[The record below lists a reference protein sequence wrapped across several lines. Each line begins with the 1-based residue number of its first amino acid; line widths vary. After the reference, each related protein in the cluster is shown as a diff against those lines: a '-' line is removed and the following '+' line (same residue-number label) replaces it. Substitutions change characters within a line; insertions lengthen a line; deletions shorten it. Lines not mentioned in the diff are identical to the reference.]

1 MTEPIVWEL
10 DAELRGRTRTSE
22 FMAIHGIDSYD
33 DLVRRSHEDLEW
45 FWDAVVKYLGIP
57 FSTPYTEVLDTSG
70 GIEWAK
76 WFVGGT
82 VNLSEVCVD
91 RWAGS
96 QPDTVAVVSEHEDGS
111 SESITF
117 AELLDATARLA
128 GGLRD
133 LGVGVGDV
141 VGVFLPMSAEAV
153 ISLLAVARIGAVFV
167 PIFSGYGVD
176 AVASRIEDPKPAAVI
191 CADGYRRRGGLV
203 QMKETA
209 DQAIELVGGVPTVIW
224 AEIAGRTDTP
234 TVPGRDHRWEDVI
247 ARSLP
252 LEPVPTDAEAPV
264 LLAYTSGT
272 TGRPKGA
279 VHTHGGLSVKL
290 AQEGAF
296 QADVRRGDR
305 IMWATDMG
313 WIMGPWMVV
322 AGLANGAGV
331 VTFDGAPNHP
341 AHDRLFEIAAK
352 HQLSFLGISPTFV
365 RSIQPYGSEAITR
378 HDLSSLRAFGS
389 TGEPWNPDP
398 WWWLFRDVGGSRIP
412 IVNLS
417 GGTEIGAC
425 ILSVNLLQG
434 LKPVSV
440 GGPSLG
446 MAAAVLDPEGR
457 PITGAVGEL
466 AITRPWP
473 GMTRGFWG
481 DPERY
486 LETYWARFEG
496 VWVHGDWASIDADG
510 FWYLHGR
517 SDDTLNIAGKRIG
530 PAEIESAA
538 VELPEVVMAAAI
550 GIPDD
555 VKGEAIALYVVPAPD
570 MDLEEDAL
578 AAKVSDSVAH
588 ILGKSFRP
596 KHVVV
601 AADLPRTRSAKL
613 VRRAVK
619 ARALGRDPG
628 DLSSLENPES
638 LDNITALS

>member
-1 MTEPIVWEL
+1 VTEPIVWEL
-10 DAELRGRTRTSE
+10 DAEGVERSRTTE
-22 FMAIHGIDSYD
+22 FMRIHGIDSYP
-33 DLVRRSHEDLEW
+33 DLVRRSREDPEW
-45 FWDAVVKYLGIP
+45 FWHAVVEYLEIP
-57 FSTPYTEVLDTSG
+57 FSKPYSG
-70 GIEWAK
+70 VFDSSEGVEWTT
-76 WFVGGT
+76 WFTDGA

-91 RWAGS
+91 RWAEA
-96 QPDTVAVVSEHEDGS
+96 QPDAVAIIDEREDGT
-111 SESITF
+111 SETTSF
-117 AELLDATARLA
+117 AELLERTARLA

-141 VGVFLPMSAEAV
+141 VGVYLPMSAEAV
-153 ISLLAVARIGAVFV
+153 IALLAVARVGAVFV
-167 PIFSGYGVD
+167 PIFSGYGAE
-176 AVASRIEDPKPAAVI
+176 AVAARIEDPRPVVLI
-191 CADGYRRRGGLV
+191 CADGYRRRGQLIE
-203 QMKETA
+203 MKETA
-209 DQAIELVGGVPTVIW
+209 DRAIEQVGGVPAVIW
-224 AEIAGRTDTP
+224 ADLEGRADTP
-234 TVPGRDHRWEDVI
+234 IVEGRDHRWRDVVD
-247 ARSLP
+247 RSAP
-252 LEPVPTDAEAPV
+252 LDAVETDAEAPV

-296 QADVRRGDR
+296 QADVRPGDR

-322 AGLANGAGV
+322 AGLANGAAIVSYG
-331 VTFDGAPNHP
+331 GAPNFP
-341 AHDRLFEIAAK
+341 THDRLFQIVAK
-352 HQLSFLGISPTFV
+352 HRLTFLGISPTFV
-365 RSIQPYGSEAITR
+365 RAIQPHGSEAIAR
-378 HDLSSLRAFGS
+378 HDLSSLQAFGS

-398 WWWLFRDVGGSRIP
+398 WWWLFGEVGGRRIP
-412 IVNLS
+412 IINIS

-434 LKPVSV
+434 VKPVSL

-446 MAAAVLDPEGR
+446 MAVEVLDQNGN
-457 PITGAVGEL
+457 PIRETVGEL
-466 AITRPWP
+466 AITKPWP

-481 DPERY
+481 DPKRY
-486 LETYWARFEG
+486 IETYWSRFDG

-538 VELPEVVMAAAI
+538 IELPEIVMAAAI
-550 GIPDD
+550 GIPDEI
-555 VKGEAIALYVVPAPD
+555 KGEAIALYVVPAHDVD
-570 MDLEEDAL
+570 MDAEAL
-578 AAKVSDSVAH
+578 ASKVSDSVAE

-601 AADLPRTRSAKL
+601 APDLPRTRSAKL

-619 ARALGRDPG
+619 ALALGQDPG

-638 LDNITALS
+638 LDHITALS